1 MTHTAWFDEIRKDDI
16 ALAGGKGANLGEL
29 SHAGLPVPPG
39 FVVTTTA
46 YDAFVEAN
54 CIGDA
59 IVRRALITR
68 ADDPAGFEEVAEGIH
83 ALFSGGNIP
92 EAIADE
98 IRAAYQE
105 LDEDGVTPVAVR
117 SSATAED
124 LPGMSFAGQQD
135 TYLNVRG
142 AEALLD
148 RVKNCWASLWTA
160 RAIAYRARQGVDP
173 ATVSLAVVVQ
183 RMVQSEAAGV
193 MFTANPSNGR
203 RDQATISAAWGL
215 GESVVSGSV
224 TPDSI
229 VVEKG
234 SGRVLS
240 RKTTNKE
247 VMTVYTEGGTAERPV
262 PEALH
267 RQPVLDH
274 EAAATLTRYGATIE
288 QHYGTPQDVEWAL
301 AGGEF
306 FIVQSRPITTLPEPM
321 ADPPT
326 DWSVP
331 IPKGTYWR
339 ASIVEQMPDPLS
351 PLFAD
356 LASASVPR
364 SLDKLMEELFGSSVF
379 REGDLAFP
387 TVNGYAYYYYSLG
400 AFRRLLAKSPTA
412 FRLLMESGDGSAVER
427 WREYARPRYARTVE
441 DREAEPP
448 EELRAKELLAGARRL
463 LDAGTEYY
471 TSVQTI
477 IPLASISEALFT
489 TFYNLLV
496 RREGDPPAQ
505 TYLLGFDSMPI
516 RANKSLYDLATWSQ
530 EHPGL
535 ARALDGTPTG
545 RILELLEAEVPP
557 SDTDTEEWREW
568 RSRFQSHLDR
578 YGHAVYN
585 LDFVNPV
592 PADDPTPLIDTL
604 KFYLG
609 GEGQNPHERQRGIAT
624 RREEATRTVLERL
637 DAPRG
642 ILFGRLLAWAQGVA
656 PVREDALADVG
667 LAWPVMRRMLLEL
680 GLRLVGAGAAERPAD
695 VFWLHHEELE
705 DTAGSLDA
713 GQTQLASLADLVE
726 QRKMLWRGQRR
737 VTPPQLL
744 PRGTWLE
751 VFERLMP
758 AASEEQTGDTI
769 KGVAASAGRVTA
781 PARIL
786 SGPEDFG
793 QMQPG
798 DVLVAGITTP
808 AWTSLFAMAS
818 AVVTDVGGPLSHS
831 SIVAREYA
839 IPAVLGTGIATR
851 RIRSGQSVR
860 VDGDTG
866 TVTLLDRPGTTDAE
880 QSLPE
885 PELGACGLGVSTKT
899 VARSALVAGAAVAAA
914 IWWRK
919 LQNTGT
925 AKLQVG

>member
-1 MTHTAWFDEIRKDDI
+1 MTYTAWFDEIRKDDI

-29 SHAGLPVPPG
+29 SRAGLPVPPG

-54 CIGDA
+54 GIGDT
-59 IVRRALITR
+59 IVGRALMTR
-68 ADDPAGFEEVAEGIH
+68 ADDPAGFEEVAEGIR
-83 ALFSGGNIP
+83 ALFSGGKVP
-92 EAIADE
+92 EEMADE

-105 LDEDGVTPVAVR
+105 LGEDGGTPVAVR

-124 LPGMSFAGQQD
+124 LPGMSFAGQQE

-142 AEALLD
+142 AEAL
-148 RVKNCWASLWTA
+148 REGVKNCWASLWTA
-160 RAIAYRARQGVDP
+160 RAMAYRARQGVDP

-183 RMVQSEAAGV
+183 RMVESEAAGV

-240 RKTTNKE
+240 RETANKE

-262 PEALH
+262 PEALR
-267 RQPVLDH
+267 RQPVLDD
-274 EAAATLTRYGATIE
+274 ETAATLTRYGATIE
-288 QHYGTPQDVEWAL
+288 QNYGTPQDIEWAL

-306 FIVQSRPITTLPEPM
+306 FIVQSRPITALPEPM

-331 IPKGTYWR
+331 VPKGTYWR

-356 LASASVPR
+356 IAYESVPR
-364 SLDKLMEELFGSSVF
+364 SLDKLIEEFFGSGVF

-400 AFRRLLAKSPTA
+400 AFWRLLAKTPAA
-412 FRLLMESGDGSAVER
+412 FRLLMGSGEGSGVTR
-427 WREYARPRYARTVE
+427 WREYARPRYARTVQE
-441 DREAEPP
+441 WEAKPP
-448 EELRAKELLAGARRL
+448 EDLQANELLAGAQIL

-477 IPLASISEALFT
+477 IPLAYLSEALFT
-489 TFYNLLV
+489 TFYNRLV
-496 RREGDPPAQ
+496 WREGDPPAQ
-505 TYLLGFDSMPI
+505 TFLLGFDSMPI
-516 RANKSLYDLATWSQ
+516 RAEKSLYDLATWSR

-535 ARALDGTPTG
+535 ARALVGTPSQQF
-545 RILELLEAEVPP
+545 LDLLGAEGTPP
-557 SDTDTEEWREW
+557 GVYREEWREW
-568 RSRFQSHLDR
+568 RTRFRSHLDR
-578 YGHAVYN
+578 YGHTVYN

-592 PADDPTPLIDTL
+592 PADDPTPLFDTL
-604 KFYLG
+604 RFYLR
-609 GEGQNPHERQRGIAT
+609 GEGQNPHERQRGTAT
-624 RREEATRTVLERL
+624 RREEATSVVLERL
-637 DAPRG
+637 DATRG
-642 ILFGRLLAWAQGVA
+642 NLFSRLLEWAQGVA

-680 GLRLVGAGAAERPAD
+680 GRRLVEAGAVEKPAD
-695 VFWLHHEELE
+695 VFWLRWDELE
-705 DTAGSLDA
+705 DKAGSMDA
-713 GQTQLASLADLVE
+713 GESQLASLAEPVE
-726 QRKMLWRGQRR
+726 QRKMLWWGQRR

-769 KGVAASAGRVTA
+769 KGVAASGGQVTA
-781 PARIL
+781 PARVL

-793 QMQPG
+793 QMQQG
-798 DVLVAGITTP
+798 EVLVAGITTP
-808 AWTSLFAMAS
+808 AWTALFAMAS

-839 IPAVLGTGIATR
+839 IPAVLGTGVATR
-851 RIRSGQSVR
+851 RIRSGQSVQ
-860 VDGDTG
+860 VDGDAG
-866 TVTLLDRPGTTDAE
+866 TVTLLDGADTTHAE
-880 QSLPE
+880 QSLPQ
-885 PELGACGLGVSTKT
+885 PVFRAYGLAVSTKT
-899 VARSALVAGAAVAAA
+899 VALFALATGAVVAAA
-914 IWWRK
+914 LWWRK
-919 LQNTGT
+919 RRRS
-925 AKLQVG
+925 

>member
-1 MTHTAWFDEIRKDDI
+1 MTYTAWFDEIRKDDI

-29 SHAGLPVPPG
+29 SQAGLPVPPG

-54 CIGDA
+54 GIGDA
-59 IVRRALITR
+59 IVGRVLVTR
-68 ADDPAGFEEVAEGIH
+68 ADDPAGFEEVAEGIS
-83 ALFSGGNIP
+83 ALFSDGKVP
-92 EAIADE
+92 EAMADE

-105 LDEDGVTPVAVR
+105 LSEDGETPVAVR

-124 LPGMSFAGQQD
+124 LPGMSFAGQQE

-148 RVKNCWASLWTA
+148 GVKNCWASLWTA
-160 RAIAYRARQGVDP
+160 RAMAYRARQGVDP

-183 RMVQSEAAGV
+183 RMVESEAAGV

-203 RDQATISAAWGL
+203 RDQVTISAAWGL

-229 VVEKG
+229 VVEKE

-240 RKTTNKE
+240 RETANKA
-247 VMTVYTEGGTAERPV
+247 VMTVYAEVGTAERPV

-267 RQPVLDH
+267 RQPVLDD
-274 EAAATLTRYGATIE
+274 EAAVTLARYGATIE
-288 QHYGTPQDVEWAL
+288 HTYRTPQDIEWAL
-301 AGGEF
+301 AGDEF
-306 FIVQSRPITTLPEPM
+306 FIVQSRPITALPEPM

-356 LASASVPR
+356 LASGSVPR
-364 SLDKLMEELFGSSVF
+364 SLDKLMGEFFGSGVF
-379 REGDLAFP
+379 REGEVAFP

-400 AFRRLLAKSPTA
+400 AFWRLLAKTPAA
-412 FRLLMESGDGSAVER
+412 FRLLMGSWEGSGVMR
-427 WREYARPRYARTVE
+427 WREYAQPRYVRTVE
-441 DREAEPP
+441 EWEAKPP
-448 EELRAKELLAGARRL
+448 EGLQANELLAGARKL

-477 IPLASISEALFT
+477 IPLAYLSEALFT
-489 TFYNLLV
+489 TFYNRLV
-496 RREGDPPAQ
+496 WREGDPPAQ
-505 TYLLGFDSMPI
+505 TFLLGFDSMPI
-516 RANKSLYDLATWSQ
+516 RAEKSLYDLATWSR

-535 ARALDGTPTG
+535 ARTLAGTSSEQILD
-545 RILELLEAEVPP
+545 LLGAEVPP
-557 SDTDTEEWREW
+557 SGVDTEEWREW

-592 PADDPTPLIDTL
+592 PADDPTPLFDTL
-604 KFYLG
+604 RFYLR
-609 GEGQNPHERQRGIAT
+609 GEGQNPHERQKGTAT
-624 RREEATRTVLERL
+624 RREEATKAVLERL

-642 ILFGRLLAWAQGVA
+642 NLFSRLLEWAQGVA

-680 GLRLVGAGAAERPAD
+680 GRRLVEAGAVEKPAD
-695 VFWLHHEELE
+695 VFWLGWDELE
-705 DTAGSLDA
+705 NKVGSLDA
-713 GQTQLASLADLVE
+713 GETQLASLADSVE

-769 KGVAASAGRVTA
+769 NGVAASGGQVTA
-781 PARIL
+781 PARVL

-798 DVLVAGITTP
+798 EVLVAGITTP

-839 IPAVLGTGIATR
+839 IPAVLGTGVATR
-851 RIRSGQSVR
+851 RIRSGQSVQ
-860 VDGDTG
+860 VDGDAG
-866 TVTLLDRPGTTDAE
+866 TVTLLDGPSTTDAE
-880 QSLPE
+880 QPLPE
-885 PELGACGLGVSTKT
+885 PVFRTYGLGVSTRT
-899 VARSALVAGAAVAAA
+899 VGLFALATGAVVAAA
-914 IWWRK
+914 IWWR
-919 LQNTGT
+919 QRRRS
-925 AKLQVG
+925 

>member
-1 MTHTAWFDEIRKDDI
+1 MTYTAWFDEIRKDDI

-54 CIGDA
+54 GIGDT
-59 IVRRALITR
+59 IVGRALATR
-68 ADDPAGFEEVAEGIH
+68 ADGPAGFEEVAEGIR
-83 ALFSGGNIP
+83 ALFSGGKVP
-92 EAIADE
+92 EEMADE

-105 LDEDGVTPVAVR
+105 LDEDGGTPVAVR

-124 LPGMSFAGQQD
+124 LPGMSFAGQQE

-142 AEALLD
+142 AEAL
-148 RVKNCWASLWTA
+148 REGVKNCWASLWTA
-160 RAIAYRARQGVDP
+160 RAMAYRARQGVDP

-183 RMVQSEAAGV
+183 RMVESEAAGV

-240 RKTTNKE
+240 RETANKE

-262 PEALH
+262 PEALR
-267 RQPVLDH
+267 RQPVLDD
-274 EAAATLTRYGATIE
+274 ETAATLTRYGATIE
-288 QHYGTPQDVEWAL
+288 QNYGTPQDIEWAL

-306 FIVQSRPITTLPEPM
+306 FIVQSRPITALPEPM

-331 IPKGTYWR
+331 VPKGTYWR

-356 LASASVPR
+356 IVYESVPR
-364 SLDKLMEELFGSSVF
+364 SLDKLIEGFFGSGVF

-400 AFRRLLAKSPTA
+400 AFWRLLAKTPAA
-412 FRLLMESGDGSAVER
+412 FRLLMGSGEASGVTR
-427 WREYARPRYARTVE
+427 WREYARPRYARTVQE
-441 DREAEPP
+441 WEAKPP
-448 EELRAKELLAGARRL
+448 EDLQANELLAGAQKL

-477 IPLASISEALFT
+477 IPLAYLSEALFT
-489 TFYNLLV
+489 TFYNRLV
-496 RREGDPPAQ
+496 WREGDPPAQ
-505 TYLLGFDSMPI
+505 IFLLGFDSMPI
-516 RANKSLYDLATWSQ
+516 RAEKSLYDLATWSR

-535 ARALDGTPTG
+535 AGALVGTPSQQ
-545 RILELLEAEVPP
+545 ILDLLGAEGTPP
-557 SDTDTEEWREW
+557 GVDREEWREW
-568 RSRFQSHLDR
+568 RTRFRSHLDR
-578 YGHAVYN
+578 YGHTVYN

-592 PADDPTPLIDTL
+592 PADDPTPLFDTIR
-604 KFYLG
+604 FYLR
-609 GEGQNPHERQRGIAT
+609 GEGQNPHERQRGTAT
-624 RREEATRTVLERL
+624 RREEATRVVLERL
-637 DAPRG
+637 DATRG
-642 ILFGRLLAWAQGVA
+642 NIFSRLLDWAQGVA

-680 GLRLVGAGAAERPAD
+680 GRRLVEAGAVEKAAD
-695 VFWLHHEELE
+695 VFWLRRDELE
-705 DTAGSLDA
+705 DKAGSLDA
-713 GQTQLASLADLVE
+713 GESQLASLAEPVE

-769 KGVAASAGRVTA
+769 NGVAASGGQVTA
-781 PARIL
+781 PARVL

-798 DVLVAGITTP
+798 EVLVAGITTP

-839 IPAVLGTGIATR
+839 IPAVLGTGVATR
-851 RIRSGQSVR
+851 RIRSGQSVQ
-860 VDGDTG
+860 VDGDAG
-866 TVTLLDRPGTTDAE
+866 TVTLLDGAGTTDAE
-880 QSLPE
+880 QSLPQ
-885 PELGACGLGVSTKT
+885 AVFRAYGLAVSTKT
-899 VARSALVAGAAVAAA
+899 VALFALATGAVVAAA
-914 IWWRK
+914 LWWRK
-919 LQNTGT
+919 RRRS
-925 AKLQVG
+925 

>member
-39 FVVTTTA
+39 FVLTTTA

-54 CIGDA
+54 RIGDT
-59 IVRRALITR
+59 IVGRASVSR

-83 ALFSGGNIP
+83 ALFSGGKVP
-92 EAIADE
+92 GEMADE

-105 LDEDGVTPVAVR
+105 LGEGGQTPVAVR

-148 RVKNCWASLWTA
+148 GVKNCWASLWTA
-160 RAIAYRARQGVDP
+160 RAMAYRARQGIDP

-183 RMVQSEAAGV
+183 KMVQSEAAGV

-240 RKTTNKE
+240 RETANKE
-247 VMTVYTEGGTAERPV
+247 VMTIYSEGGTAEGPV

-267 RQPVLDH
+267 RQPVLDD
-274 EAAATLTRYGATIE
+274 EAAATLTRFGATIE
-288 QHYGTPQDVEWAL
+288 QTYGTPQDIEWAL

-306 FIVQSRPITTLPEPM
+306 FIVQSRPITALPEPM

-331 IPKGTYWR
+331 VPKGTYWR

-356 LASASVPR
+356 LASGSVPR

-379 REGDLAFP
+379 REGDLSFP

-400 AFRRLLAKSPTA
+400 AFWRLLAKSPAA
-412 FRLLMESGDGSAVER
+412 FRLLMESGGGGAVVR
-427 WREYARPRYARTVE
+427 WREYARPRYARTVAE
-441 DREAEPP
+441 WEAKPP
-448 EELRAKELLAGARRL
+448 EDLRAKDLLAGARKL

-489 TFYNLLV
+489 TFYNRLV

-505 TYLLGFDSMPI
+505 TFLLGFDSMPI
-516 RANKSLYDLATWSQ
+516 RAEKSLYDLATWSHQ
-530 EHPGL
+530 HPDVDL
-535 ARALDGTPTG
+535 ELVGTPSEQ
-545 RILELLEAEVPP
+545 ILDLLGAEMSP
-557 SDTDTEEWREW
+557 SGVDTEEWGEW

-592 PADDPTPLIDTL
+592 PADDPTPLFDTL
-604 KFYLG
+604 KFYLR
-609 GEGQNPHERQRGIAT
+609 GEGRNPHERQRGTAT
-624 RREEATRTVLERL
+624 RREDATRAVLERL

-642 ILFGRLLAWAQGVA
+642 NLFGRLLEWAQGVA

-680 GLRLVGAGAAERPAD
+680 GRRLVGAGAVEKPAD
-695 VFWLHHEELE
+695 VFWLRHDELE
-705 DTAGSLDA
+705 DTARSLDA
-713 GQTQLASLADLVE
+713 GQTQLASLAEPVE
-726 QRKMLWRGQRR
+726 QRKMLWRGQKR

-744 PRGTWLE
+744 PKGTWLE

-769 KGVAASAGRVTA
+769 KGVAASGGQVTA
-781 PARIL
+781 PARVL
-786 SGPEDFG
+786 SCPEDFG

-798 DVLVAGITTP
+798 EVLVAGITTP

-839 IPAVLGTGIATR
+839 IPAVLGTGVATR

-860 VDGDTG
+860 VDGDAG
-866 TVTLLDRPGTTDAE
+866 TVTLLDGPATTDAE

-885 PELGACGLGVSTKT
+885 PVFRAHDLGVSTKT
-899 VARSALVAGAAVAAA
+899 VALIALATGAVVAVA

-919 LQNTGT
+919 RS
-925 AKLQVG
+925 